1 MTNHVTSGAGKCWY
15 EHLTIDILASV
26 LSNSIFHPFV
36 AWIIPLCLRSLQ
48 APYDSNEFI
57 ASCIYASFITFVWML
72 SIINKRVA
80 YGLPREMDWNEEVVA
95 ITGGAGGLGK
105 ILAEMYG
112 MRGASV
118 AILDVAVPEKES
130 EGMAGV
136 QYYPCDVGDHAAVE
150 KAMEQIEKDVGTYCK
165 QYPYITSLIPVLSWA
180 HPPSSSTTP
189 AW

>member
-1 MTNHVTSGAGKCWY
+1 
-15 EHLTIDILASV
+15 
-26 LSNSIFHPFV
+26 
-36 AWIIPLCLRSLQ
+36 
-48 APYDSNEFI
+48 
-57 ASCIYASFITFVWML
+57 ML